1 MTANRRRWLRR
12 LLEVAVAVLV
22 FLLVQAWLTR
32 EAPRGPA
39 PPVSGVLLDGS
50 EVSLNDLK
58 GQPALLHFW
67 ATWCPIC
74 GLQQGAIDAIAN
86 DHAVLTVAMDEASAE
101 EIRAYLQEA
110 GVNYPV
116 LHDPTGDIAR
126 HYAIRGVPTSFIL
139 DRAGNIRFVETG
151 YSTGVGLRLR
161 LWLAGRRPVLDAV
174 N

>member
-1 MTANRRRWLRR
+1 MTGRRRRWLRR
-12 LLEVAVAVLV
+12 LLEVAIVVLV

-50 EVSLNDLK
+50 EISLSEFK

-74 GLQQGAIDAIAN
+74 GLQQGTIDAIAK
-86 DHAVLTVAMDEASAE
+86 DHAVLTVAMDEATVD
-101 EIRAYLQEA
+101 EIEAYLQDA

-116 LHDPTGDIAR
+116 LHDPAGDIAR
-126 HYAIRGVPTSFIL
+126 HYAIRGVPTSFVL

-151 YSTGVGLRLR
+151 YTTGFGLRLR
-161 LWLAGRRPVLDAV
+161 LWLAGRRPVPGTA